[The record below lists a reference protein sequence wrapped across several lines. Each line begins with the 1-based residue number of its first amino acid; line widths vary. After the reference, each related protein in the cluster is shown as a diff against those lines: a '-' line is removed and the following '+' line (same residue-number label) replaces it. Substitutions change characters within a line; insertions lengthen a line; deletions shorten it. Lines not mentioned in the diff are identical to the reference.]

1 MIDYRTLYEKTKT
14 LSVLLVE
21 DFEPLRREMLEVL
34 EDLFQTVI
42 AASDGKEALALYQDA
57 FDTNPTTIDLVISD
71 IQMPNMD
78 GVTLTQNIRELNAE
92 QSIIILSAHTDSKY
106 LIELINMGI
115 SKFLTKPIQ
124 QDELFDILYRESTK
138 RHELKEDNFEIIS
151 INMGDNYIW
160 DTVTHVL
167 RNNDTL
173 VELTRHELLL
183 LQFFF
188 NKVEH
193 VCNSQNI
200 IDYFY
205 SQNIEISEKNIRN
218 LVFKLR
224 QKIPE
229 KCIVNIYGL
238 GYKFTLPIE
247 E

>member
-34 EDLFQTVI
+34 EDLFKTVI
-42 AASDGKEALALYQDA
+42 SASDGKEALALYQEA
-57 FDTNPTTIDLVISD
+57 FEINPTTIDLVISD

-106 LIELINMGI
+106 LLELINMGI

-138 RHELKEDNFEIIS
+138 RHKLKEDNFEIIS
-151 INMGDNYIW
+151 IDMGDNYLW
-160 DTVTHVL
+160 DTRTYIL
-167 RNNDTL
+167 KNNNIP
-173 VELTRHELLL
+173 VELTKHELLL

-200 IDYFY
+200 VDYFY

-238 GYKFTLPIE
+238 GYKFVLPIGS
-247 E
+247 